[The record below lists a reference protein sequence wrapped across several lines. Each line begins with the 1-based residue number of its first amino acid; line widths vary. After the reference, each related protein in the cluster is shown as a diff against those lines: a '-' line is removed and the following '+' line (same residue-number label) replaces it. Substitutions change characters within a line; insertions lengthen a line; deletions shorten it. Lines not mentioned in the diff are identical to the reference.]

1 MGTKL
6 PHQDRTL
13 LLYALSDLPQF
24 ATVRGRQTVVRNAL
38 GGYELTSDVDKR
50 LRWLDWEGGPIE
62 VADALIQLF
71 DGYEPTPGIPALG
84 LIAQAI
90 EPLVGPPHV
99 EKLSDLRRRLNWGAD
114 LDPASPE
121 TWRDERSPAEVVR
134 ERIIGENTLRPI
146 YYLHN
151 ALRAADAVVRID
163 VPGVGS
169 GTGFLVA
176 PDLMMTNHH
185 VIANADQAR
194 LAEVS
199 FFYELDIDKRE
210 RPMRTVGTADT
221 PLLFTDKDL
230 DVTLVR
236 LADPPKLA
244 HYLPIRPV
252 RLEQDQR
259 VAIIQHPGGF
269 LKKISM
275 QNNLVAFASDK
286 LVQYYT
292 STQAG
297 SSGSPVL
304 DDDFAVVAIHH
315 SAVRDKDWDGGGR
328 VRQPAPNQSDPKQ
341 LEDLQ
346 WRNQGTSMIAVRGM
360 LKEQAPELLA
370 EMTIVD

>member
-1 MGTKL
+1 VT
-6 PHQDRTL
+6 
-13 LLYALSDLPQF
+13 
-24 ATVRGRQTVVRNAL
+24 
-38 GGYELTSDVDKR
+38 
-50 LRWLDWEGGPIE
+50 
-62 VADALIQLF
+62 
-71 DGYEPTPGIPALG
+71 
-84 LIAQAI
+84 QAI

-185 VIANADQAR
+185 VIADADQAR

-210 RPMRTVGTADT
+210 RAMRTVGTADT

-236 LADPPKLA
+236 LEGPAGARALPADQACPSGAGPARRHHPAPGRVPQEDLDA
-244 HYLPIRPV
+244 EQPR
-252 RLEQDQR
+252 RLC
-259 VAIIQHPGGF
+259 G
-269 LKKISM
+269 
-275 QNNLVAFASDK
+275 DK

-304 DDDFAVVAIHH
+304 
-315 SAVRDKDWDGGGR
+315 RRRLRRGR
-328 VRQPAPNQSDPKQ
+328 HPP
-341 LEDLQ
+341 
-346 WRNQGTSMIAVRGM
+346 
-360 LKEQAPELLA
+360 
-370 EMTIVD
+370 